1 MSGHSVIEGRV
12 LSAEMREL
20 RGGTKLLYSFGV
32 TDFTGSIVCKLFVDK
47 EYEKTVQQIKPGM
60 DVRVRGEVG
69 YDTFL
74 RDLSMRA
81 FDVMPF
87 KIPERTDD
95 EPEKRIE
102 LHMHTNM
109 SSMDATAS
117 ASELIARAA
126 KWGHEAVAITDH
138 GVVQAFPEAFGAA
151 KKYGIRLVPG
161 VEGYLTDDLDAI
173 AENTGAYTMDDPVV
187 VLDMEMTGT
196 NANTDF
202 GIELGAVKWQNGQIL
217 EEFTTFLDPGCPIP
231 EKITRL
237 TGITDDMVYGAPRL
251 TDVIG
256 RFARF
261 AEGCAIC
268 GHDVHIDMA
277 FLRKAAQEAGVE
289 LPETLVDTLAF
300 SRAMLPDAKN
310 HKLDTL
316 CKLLA
321 IPLRGHHRAIADARA
336 TAGLLGKLFEMARA
350 QGAQPRAALNS
361 SFGLRTAAK
370 SRSYHIILLVQN
382 SKGLENLYKLVSF
395 SHLDYYNNRPRIPRS
410 ILSAHREGLILG
422 SACEA
427 GELYQAVLTGR
438 KPQDLERIASF
449 YDYLEIQ
456 PTGNNEFMVRKN
468 IGKSEQTLCTLTRK
482 IYDLGKRLGKPVVA
496 TGDVHFLEPR
506 DALLREIMLAG
517 EGFDDAEFQPP
528 LYLKTT
534 REMLD
539 DFAFLGEDI
548 AREVVIEA
556 PRAVLAMTEPV
567 SMFPKHPQNQ
577 VTFQPEL
584 PNAAQE
590 IENMAWAK
598 ARAIYGDPLPEIVK
612 ARLDKELGSII
623 GNGFGTLYY
632 SAHLLVKKSNSDGY
646 LVGSR
651 GSVGSSF
658 AATMCGI
665 TEVNPLPPHYVC
677 PDCQFSDFQVDAAQ
691 YPCGIDLPPRKC
703 PKCGQELV
711 RDGYDIPFEV
721 FLGFKG
727 EKVPDIDLNFS
738 GDYQLKAQAYVKEMF
753 GPKNVFKAGTI
764 GTLGDKKAFGYVK
777 NFFGERGKNA
787 TNLEIDRLVKGIT
800 GVKRTTGQHPAGM
813 VIVPEEYTV
822 YQFTPLQNTADKAE
836 KGIITTHFDFNSMH
850 DILVKLDVLGHDD
863 PTMIRML
870 QDLTGIDP
878 VTLPL
883 NDPETMAIFKSPQT
897 LGLSQEQLGVST
909 GSLGIP
915 EFGTKF
921 VIGML
926 EDTQPTTMAE
936 LIRISGLSHG
946 TDVWLGNAQD
956 LIRSGTATLKECIC
970 TRDDIMNYLI
980 AVGVPSA
987 IAFKT
992 MESVRKGRGLTP
1004 EMEEAMAKANVPSW
1018 FVDSCKKIK
1027 YMFPKAHA
1035 AAYVTMALRVAWFKV
1050 HQPLAYYTAYYTV
1063 RADDFDASVM
1073 CTDVQTVTN
1082 AIESIRQLGKNAT
1095 PKDENMLVQLELVR
1109 EMFLRGIEFAPMDI
1123 YQSEAM
1129 RFKIVDGKILPPI
1142 NALAGVGT
1150 AAAQAIVDARGQG
1163 EILSVEELQERAH
1176 VSKSVIEMLLAQG
1189 CLRGLPEPSQV
1200 SLI

>member
-1 MSGHSVIEGRV
+1 
-12 LSAEMREL
+12 
-20 RGGTKLLYSFGV
+20 
-32 TDFTGSIVCKLFVDK
+32 
-47 EYEKTVQQIKPGM
+47 
-60 DVRVRGEVG
+60 
-69 YDTFL
+69 
-74 RDLSMRA
+74 
-81 FDVMPF
+81 
-87 KIPERTDD
+87 
-95 EPEKRIE
+95 
-102 LHMHTNM
+102 
-109 SSMDATAS
+109 
-117 ASELIARAA
+117 
-126 KWGHEAVAITDH
+126 
-138 GVVQAFPEAFGAA
+138 
-151 KKYGIRLVPG
+151 
-161 VEGYLTDDLDAI
+161 
-173 AENTGAYTMDDPVV
+173 
-187 VLDMEMTGT
+187 
-196 NANTDF
+196 
-202 GIELGAVKWQNGQIL
+202 
-217 EEFTTFLDPGCPIP
+217 
-231 EKITRL
+231 
-237 TGITDDMVYGAPRL
+237 
-251 TDVIG
+251 
-256 RFARF
+256 
-261 AEGCAIC
+261 
-268 GHDVHIDMA
+268 
-277 FLRKAAQEAGVE
+277 
-289 LPETLVDTLAF
+289 
-300 SRAMLPDAKN
+300 
-310 HKLDTL
+310 
-316 CKLLA
+316 
-321 IPLRGHHRAIADARA
+321 
-336 TAGLLGKLFEMARA
+336 
-350 QGAQPRAALNS
+350 
-361 SFGLRTAAK
+361 LRTAAK

-456 PTGNNEFMVRKN
+456 PNGNNEFMVRKN
-468 IGKSEQTLCTLTRK
+468 IVKSEQTLCTLTRK

-822 YQFTPLQNTADKAE
+822 YQFTPLQNPADKAE

-1073 CTDVQTVTN
+1073 CTDAQTVTN

-1176 VSKSVIEMLLAQG
+1176 VSKSVIEMLRAQG
-1189 CLRGLPEPSQV
+1189 CLRGLPETSQV